1 MSYSNKLANYK
12 AENVETLITAY
23 KEGYAR
29 NLGELSIQLKAA
41 ADSGDYS
48 DQDLQDALEALTPE
62 LQINAFLGVMSMYA
76 DQRFFSLK
84 RGGWEYPFEGMF
96 IRDANSFG
104 EFYKY
109 QSLNID
115 PERYPKFTYNADDLT
130 FGTNV
135 WIKPDVR
142 EVSFKIEDAPQFA
155 LTVDSDEVWKC
166 FIGERPF
173 GGYVAELFR
182 TIESL
187 KKDYMYQLNKSLL
200 NQFKKKYVVVK
211 GTSEATLLEEVGDI
225 KMLDKLARIPGK
237 ARRYNEDN
245 AYVLGINEPTLL
257 IDMWKVNQIATQL
270 DAKIYGPEYVKLPD
284 VRKIDNLPMSEFGVD
299 VATSGRIGSY
309 FDSFKPVVIIP
320 LNKTRATVVN
330 ARNGR
335 YNVWLTMFVEA
346 GIIPQLTGVDII
358 EGKVSTPTI
367 KLASDASSFLIES
380 EDANTEIYYTTD
392 GQDVLDAAGKPK
404 ATAVLYQDRFS
415 QATNPTGVVKA
426 SAALTPV
433 AVPAG
438 ATYTIKAQAR
448 HVGSHGTIIVS
459 SVATETN
466 VE

>member
-1 MSYSNKLANYK
+1 MSYTNVLANYK

-41 ADSGDYS
+41 AESSDYS
-48 DQDLQDALEALTPE
+48 SQDLQDALEALTPE

-76 DQRFFSLK
+76 DQRFFSLN

-109 QSLNID
+109 QTLNID
-115 PERYPKFTYNADDLT
+115 PERYPKFSYDADDLT

-142 EVSFKIEDAPQFA
+142 EVSFKIEDAPQFT

-187 KKDYMYQLNKSLL
+187 KKHYMYNLNKSLL

-211 GTSEATLLEEVGDI
+211 GTDEASLLEEVGDL

-237 ARRYNEDN
+237 ARRYNEDG

-257 IDMWKVNQIATQL
+257 IDMWKVNQIATKL

-299 VATSGRIGSY
+299 VETSGRIGSY
-309 FDSFKPVVIIP
+309 FDGFKPVVIIP

-358 EGKVSTPTI
+358 EGKVSEPVI
-367 KLASDASSFLIES
+367 KVANDSASFVLES
-380 EDANTEIYYTTD
+380 EDANTEIYYTLD
-392 GQDVLDAAGKPK
+392 GSSVLDADGKPT
-404 ATAVLYQDRFS
+404 ANAVLYEAEFD

-426 SAALTPV
+426 SAALKGVEITAPL
-433 AVPAG
+433 
-438 ATYTIKAQAR
+438 TIKAQAR

-459 SVATETN
+459 TVDSESVA
-466 VE
+466 